1 MLFLALAVAFF
12 TVVHLAPAVPTFK
25 AGLVARAGRAWGP
38 LYGTAA
44 TLGVILIIFA
54 FRAAPIVPVYTP
66 PDWGRWVTLPVMA
79 VAFQFAAIFLFRG
92 RLRLILRYPL
102 AIGVFIW
109 GVAHLF
115 ANGDERALILFGG
128 LGAYGLAHFVIGW
141 ASGVRPEGPAR
152 SGHDF
157 MAAIAG
163 VALYSLMVQ
172 LHPNIFGVTVL
183 PDYLTR

>member
-1 MLFLALAVAFF
+1 MLLLALAVAFF
-12 TVVHLAPAVPTFK
+12 AAVHLVPAVPALK

-38 LYGTAA
+38 LYGVTA

-79 VAFQFAAIFLFRG
+79 VAFQFLGVFLFRG

-102 AIGVFIW
+102 AIAVFIW
-109 GVAHLF
+109 GLAHLF

-128 LGAYGLAHFVIGW
+128 LAAYGFAHFALGW
-141 ASGVRPEGPAR
+141 MSGVRPEGPAR
-152 SGHDF
+152 PGHDF
-157 MAAIAG
+157 MAAMAG
-163 VALYSLMVQ
+163 LALYGMMVQ
-172 LHPNIFGVTVL
+172 LHPNIIGVTVL
-183 PDYLTR
+183 PNY